1 MVIIRNP
8 QFVIL
13 KRRSVYMKWFLT
25 IAVALLV
32 VGCGGP
38 KPTQPASQPPAEP
51 PAQAADTTSPAA
63 PADTTAAK
71 SATPPP
77 AAEGMLKDTLLVTK
91 LPADLYMTIKVK
103 DYGTMKIKFYT
114 TDAPK
119 NVANVANLGIKGFYN
134 NLTFHRL
141 IPGFM
146 IQGGDPS
153 GNGTGGPGYTVPA
166 EIKRL
171 HTKGAMAM
179 ARTGDQVN
187 PERRSSGSQF
197 YICFKPTPQLDGQY
211 TVIGQL
217 VEGMD
222 VLEKLEKVPTG
233 AMDKPTTPVV
243 MEQVFVTTK

>member
-1 MVIIRNP
+1 
-8 QFVIL
+8 
-13 KRRSVYMKWFLT
+13 MKWFLT
-25 IAVALLV
+25 LTAALLV
-32 VGCGGP
+32 VGCGAP
-38 KPTQPASQPPAEP
+38 KPAQPAAKPPTEP
-51 PAQAADTTSPAA
+51 PAMAADTAQPAA
-63 PADTTAAK
+63 PVDTMTGNVV
-71 SATPPP
+71 TPPP
-77 AAEGMLKDTLLVTK
+77 AEKGILKDTLDATK
-91 LPADLYMTIKVK
+91 LPENLYFSIKVK

-114 TDAPK
+114 KDAPK

-134 NLTFHRL
+134 GLIFHRL

-166 EIKRL
+166 EIKRR
-171 HTKGAMAM
+171 HEKGSMAM

-222 VLEKLEKVPTG
+222 VLQKLETVKTG

-243 MEQVFVTTK
+243 MEKVTVTTE